1 MQIKSLLGAAVCTLA
16 LVGMA
21 AGPASAAKPDDVPR
35 GQVEQGVDTARSI
48 CAYSGLNDDP
58 EEAFPFDGQVQS
70 YGQLV
75 KRGFKTVFPNP
86 GVACNPNTPP
96 MEEPD
101 Q

>member
-1 MQIKSLLGAAVCTLA
+1 MKKSLLGAAVCTLA
-16 LVGMA
+16 LVGWGA
-21 AGPASAAKPDDVPR
+21 APASAAKPDEVPR
-35 GQVEQGVDTARSI
+35 GQVERGVDTARSV

-75 KRGFKTVFPNP
+75 KRGFKGVFPSP

-96 MEEPD
+96 MEEPEH
-101 Q
+101 